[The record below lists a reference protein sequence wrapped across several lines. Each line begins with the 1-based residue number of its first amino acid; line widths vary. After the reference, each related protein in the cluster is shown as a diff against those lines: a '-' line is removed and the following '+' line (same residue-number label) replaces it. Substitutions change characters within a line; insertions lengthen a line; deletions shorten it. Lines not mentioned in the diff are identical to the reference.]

1 MKETDMAKRPLG
13 RVPWIG
19 WALTLALVATMLAA
33 APASAAPTNACAD
46 GGSSIVSIRSAQLDV
61 NDPGNIVLVRGQD
74 GVYRAT
80 VTVTAECWKG
90 GQLQGEIPN
99 AEVAYCGVINS
110 SFPDVNPT
118 GLTSLRVDGQP
129 ANCYVDTSI
138 WATSYG
144 TIYAGPA
151 DNGAGSVA
159 VIDLGLNGT
168 KDIEFTATDLLTSGA
183 IEAVVGH
190 QGVIM
195 TEAYNC
201 DLNSAPGG
209 SGSILC
215 TGGSLTPGIGSQ
227 YGKSPTDAGILA
239 AHTPELGSF
248 VLFGVGA
255 LALGGYI
262 RKRRRTAA
270 QNSTE

>member
-1 MKETDMAKRPLG
+1 
-13 RVPWIG
+13 
-19 WALTLALVATMLAA
+19 MLAA
-33 APASAAPTNACAD
+33 APASAAPTNACANLD
-46 GGSSIVSIRSAQLDV
+46 GGITVVSIKSTQLDV

-74 GVYRAT
+74 DVYRAT
-80 VTVTAECWKG
+80 VTVTAECRHPITG
-90 GQLQGEIPN
+90 ALLGEIPN
-99 AEVAYCGVINS
+99 AEVAYCGVINA
-110 SFPDVNPT
+110 SFDDVNPA

-129 ANCYVDTSI
+129 ANCRIDTNLGTS
-138 WATSYG
+138 SYG
-144 TIYAGPA
+144 TIHAGPA
-151 DNGAGSVA
+151 DNGSGSVA
-159 VIDLGLNGT
+159 VIDLGPNGT
-168 KDIEFTATDLLTSGA
+168 KDIQFTATDLLVSGA

-201 DLNSAPGG
+201 DLNSAAGG
-209 SGSILC
+209 SGNILC
-215 TGGSLTPGIGSQ
+215 TGGSLMPGIGSQ
-227 YGKSPTDAGILA
+227 FGKSPTDAGILA

-270 QNSTE
+270 QNPTE